1 MTLKPA
7 EITEVEIA
15 RGFWSR
21 FRGWMGRKPLPGTAL
36 LIYPCSSVHT
46 FFMQAAIDVVFLNSE
61 GRVVKLVEGL
71 KPWRGSPGV
80 LQSIAV
86 LEMAA
91 GDARKSGIREGER
104 LPSPVAEL
112 TGNYFA

>member
-71 KPWRGSPGV
+71 KPWRV
-80 LQSIAV
+80 
-86 LEMAA
+86 
-91 GDARKSGIREGER
+91 
-104 LPSPVAEL
+104 SPVVLSPSRFWRWRPGTRVNRGSGKGKASQPV
-112 TGNYFA
+112 G